1 MEWYDK
7 KITSRGS
14 DRIQLRFGYQ
24 GNSKDKIFA
33 AEERITEV
41 DFFITPATVASDDIP
56 YHGYMLLVVDAGGFV
71 TGGEMLVANPDLQT
85 MYKSVPEKL
94 LDILIEKNK
103 RPGKIRVE
111 SQKLFSLLLP
121 LAKRLDIR
129 VELTEKFTYLNQAK
143 KGLIDHLKNMP
154 G

>member
-1 MEWYDK
+1 MIK
-7 KITSRGS
+7 KLPPVVPTEYSYALDTKAIQ
-14 DRIQLRFGYQ
+14 RIKSLLQKKESL
-24 GNSKDKIFA
+24 
-33 AEERITEV
+33 EV

-85 MYKSVPEKL
+85 MYESVPEKL